1 MKGLIILYPFF
12 VCVSVTKMVSV
23 YNSSKCD
30 CYLTFAQNYVCESEH
45 INSVRNVNEREARDI
60 NTSINVIKYH
70 LLHKIRLC

>member
-1 MKGLIILYPFF
+1 M
-12 VCVSVTKMVSV
+12 KMVSV

-30 CYLTFAQNYVCESEH
+30 CYLTFAQNYIWESEH
-45 INSVRNVNEREARDI
+45 VINCVRNINEREARDI